1 MAALLLLNETTVA
14 NRSSG
19 DLSLHNVGGWSST
32 FIQRDSQTVVT
43 GRKDWILQRGF
54 VYRFSGEISTNPGDI
69 VSIVQDGKALTLHV
83 LRLDGKVE
91 NFTTLDGERPPQGLT
106 AESTEDPAPNVIVT
120 SEALAKVVFT
130 SSLSGGLSR
139 LSLTDKDAGDQHA
152 QIDNYKR
159 SIDGLL
165 YRHTVTTIEI
175 AAVISKTFN
184 LGPLDI
190 TIAFDTDKLEGSVT
204 ASILGISLGTAKFS
218 PSQGARLGI
227 DVYLAKASVV
237 ITIHDNGVYLEAHAS
252 TIFNGSAD
260 FGPTEIIH
268 F

>member
-1 MAALLLLNETTVA
+1 ISIHDVK
-14 NRSSG
+14 
-19 DLSLHNVGGWSST
+19 GWSST

-43 GRKDWILQRGF
+43 GREDWILQRGF

-152 QIDNYKR
+152 HIDNYKR

-175 AAVISKTFN
+175 AAVITKTFN

-190 TIAFDTDKLEGSVT
+190 TIAFDTDKLEGSVS
-204 ASILGISLGTAKFS
+204 ASVLGFNFGHTKFS
-218 PSQGARLGI
+218 QRQGAILSFSAYFAQANVAIG
-227 DVYLAKASVV
+227 
-237 ITIHDNGVYLEAHAS
+237 IHDNGVYLEAHAS

>member
-19 DLSLHNVGGWSST
+19 DISIHDVKGWSST

-43 GRKDWILQRGF
+43 GREDWILQRGF

-120 SEALAKVVFT
+120 SEALAKV
-130 SSLSGGLSR
+130 
-139 LSLTDKDAGDQHA
+139 
-152 QIDNYKR
+152 
-159 SIDGLL
+159 
-165 YRHTVTTIEI
+165 
-175 AAVISKTFN
+175 
-184 LGPLDI
+184 
-190 TIAFDTDKLEGSVT
+190 
-204 ASILGISLGTAKFS
+204 
-218 PSQGARLGI
+218 
-227 DVYLAKASVV
+227 
-237 ITIHDNGVYLEAHAS
+237 
-252 TIFNGSAD
+252 
-260 FGPTEIIH
+260 
-268 F
+268 